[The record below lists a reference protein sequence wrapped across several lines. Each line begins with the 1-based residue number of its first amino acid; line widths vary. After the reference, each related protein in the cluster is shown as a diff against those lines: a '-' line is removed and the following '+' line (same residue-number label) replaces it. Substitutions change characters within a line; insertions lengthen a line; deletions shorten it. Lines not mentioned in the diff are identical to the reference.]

1 MSKVMISLADE
12 FLQEVDTLAHA
23 EHRSRSE
30 LVREAIRTYVATRVE
45 GGGVARGRAAQQAA
59 TRILKA
65 RIRWPQGQSAESL
78 VRQMR
83 QSRYGSS

>member
-45 GGGVARGRAAQQAA
+45 GGGVARGRAVQRAA

-65 RIRWPQGQSAESL
+65 RIRWPKKDPATSGI
-78 VRQMR
+78 RC
-83 QSRYGSS
+83 SRCGRR